1 MVQQLSGSGEIRTR
15 ERLGSEAVKAPGMG
29 GLRMEGGMVTASS
42 GGMATNVV
50 KQNRRKYSDKLREA
64 DGWLEAARKDAKQ
77 GDYKQSYQMV
87 LCACAALDLACQYDT
102 EPRA

>member
-1 MVQQLSGSGEIRTR
+1 
-15 ERLGSEAVKAPGMG
+15 
-29 GLRMEGGMVTASS
+29 MVTASP
-42 GGMATNVV
+42 GRMEADVV
-50 KQNRRKYSDKLREA
+50 KQNRRKYSEKLREA